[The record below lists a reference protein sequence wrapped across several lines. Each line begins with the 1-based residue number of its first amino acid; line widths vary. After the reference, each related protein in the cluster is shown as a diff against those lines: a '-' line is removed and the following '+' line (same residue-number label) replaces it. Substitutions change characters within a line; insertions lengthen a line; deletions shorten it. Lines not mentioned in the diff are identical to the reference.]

1 MVMDTSVTTI
11 DDYIK
16 SYPADSQKILQKIRH
31 LIQATAP
38 EAKEKIG
45 YGIPTFTYHGN
56 LVHFAAY
63 QHHIGFYPGAEA
75 IEVFAGDLKAYT
87 TSKGAVQFPI
97 DQPIPYELIK
107 KITEFRVQKNT
118 PKTKV

>member
-1 MVMDTSVTTI
+1 MDIKVTTI

-16 SYPADSQKILQKIRH
+16 SYPADIQKILLKIRH
-31 LIQATAP
+31 LIQATGP

-45 YGIPTFTYHGN
+45 YGIPTFTYNGN

-107 KITEFRVQKNT
+107 KITLFCVERNSLKS
-118 PKTKV
+118 KE